1 MIYNYYRS
9 RKDSEIKRIDSFSSK
24 TWVYVESPNDLEIS
38 KLVKKFKL
46 DEGLL
51 RDALDPFEV
60 PRFEKDGGTIYFFV
74 RAPIVEDGILST
86 VPLLVTISRNFVV
99 TVINRPSNIFEKF
112 LNNKIHFS
120 TENKVRLFLQIFGEI
135 NNLYDS
141 SLVTISR
148 IISQASTDIE
158 KIENKDI
165 VKFVNYEQITN
176 NYLSR
181 LIQNNSVLNRV
192 KTDRSIKFNEEDEEL
207 LDDLILANG
216 QLIEL
221 SKNSLQNVKNI
232 RDSYSTILSN
242 NLNRVI
248 KLLTSLTI
256 ILNVPTMI
264 AGLWGMNVNVPF
276 AESIYAF
283 IFVLVIIALICAI
296 LIKIFR
302 KKDWI

>member
-1 MIYNYYRS
+1 MIYNYYKS
-9 RKDSEIKRIDSFSSK
+9 KKDIEVKKVDGFLSK
-24 TWVYVESPNDLEIS
+24 TWIYVESPSDLEIS
-38 KLVKKFKL
+38 RLVKKLKL

-60 PRFEKDGGTIYFFV
+60 PRLEKDGGIIYFFV
-74 RAPIVEDGILST
+74 RAPIVEDGVLST
-86 VPLLVTISRNFVV
+86 IPLLVVIGRNFVV
-99 TVINRPSNIFEKF
+99 TVINKPSNIFEKF

-135 NNLYDS
+135 NNSYDS

-148 IISQASTDIE
+148 IISQASADIE

-176 NYLSR
+176 DYLSR

-221 SKNSLQNVKNI
+221 SKNSLQSVKNI

-256 ILNVPTMI
+256 ILNVPTMV

-283 IFVLVIIALICAI
+283 IFVLVIIVLICAI

-302 KKDWI
+302 KRDWI

>member
-1 MIYNYYRS
+1 MIHNYYRS
-9 RKDSEIKRIDSFSSK
+9 RKDPEVKEIDNFLPK
-24 TWVYVESPNDLEIS
+24 TWIYVESPNDLEIN

-60 PRFEKDGGTIYFFV
+60 PRLEKDGGIIYFFV
-74 RAPIVEDGILST
+74 RAPMAEEGVLST
-86 VPLLVTISRNFVV
+86 LPLLVVIGRSFVV
-99 TVINRPSNIFEKF
+99 TVTNKPSNIFEKF

-148 IISQASTDIE
+148 NISQASADIE

-221 SKNSLQNVKNI
+221 SKNSLQSVKNI

-302 KKDWI
+302 KRDWI

>member
-1 MIYNYYRS
+1 MIYYYYRS
-9 RKDSEIKRIDSFSSK
+9 KKDIEIKKVDIFLSK
-24 TWVYVESPNDLEIS
+24 TWIYVESPNDLEIG

-60 PRFEKDGGTIYFFV
+60 PRLEKDEGTIYFFI
-74 RAPIVEDGILST
+74 RAPIVEEGILST
-86 VPLLVTISRNFVV
+86 VPLLIVISRNFVV
-99 TVINRPSNIFEKF
+99 TVINKPSNIFEKF

-120 TENKVRLFLQIFGEI
+120 TENRVRLFLQIFGEI

-148 IISQASTDIE
+148 IISQASADIE

-192 KTDRSIKFNEEDEEL
+192 KTDRSMKFNEEDEEL

-276 AESIYAF
+276 AKSIYAF
-283 IFVLVIIALICAI
+283 IFVLVIIVLICAI